1 MKFTISRRLS
11 AMLFAALLSMQSVA
25 CVKDS
30 DSKPSGNTDTTG
42 DAPEMNPGLKQAL
55 DLT

>member
-1 MKFTISRRLS
+1 
-11 AMLFAALLSMQSVA
+11 MLFAALLSMQSVA